1 MFDSNVLEVAA
12 GMIVCFASIALI
24 ASSLQEGLASLMRW
38 RARTLLVG
46 VTQLLNGNGLVLDIY
61 NHALVNPRSDG
72 KATSIDGISKR
83 LAPSYIDP
91 VNFARA
97 MLDSL
102 QKGQVTFANLRP
114 VLVSIADPQVRQC
127 LCGIYD
133 RANLNISDFE
143 SGVAKWFDSAA
154 DRISGSYKRRAQLWT
169 FIFALMVSVFFNIDT
184 YHVMKSLWVVSTASM
199 LHVQAFSM
207 DQGTGGAL
215 LSLDQLPIGWHY
227 LLKDQNSCLTA
238 IMWAVPGWIVA
249 ATSALF
255 GAPFWFGLLG
265 GLLSSAC
272 LPRKTALDGC

>member
-1 MFDSNVLEVAA
+1 MLDSNVFEVAA

-24 ASSLQEGLASLMRW
+24 ASSLQEGLASLLRW

-46 VTQLLNGNGLVLDIY
+46 VKQLLNGDNLVLDIY

-102 QKGQVTFANLRP
+102 QKGQIAFANLRP
-114 VLVSIADPQVRQC
+114 VLESIADPQVRQC

-133 RANLNISDFE
+133 RTNLSISDFE
-143 SGVAKWFDSAA
+143 SEVAKWFDSAA
-154 DRISGSYKRRAQLWT
+154 DRISGSYKRQAQLWT

-184 YHVMKSLWVVSTASM
+184 YHVMKSLWTVSTASM
-199 LHVQAFSM
+199 LHVQVFSM
-207 DQGTGGAL
+207 DQGANGAL
-215 LSLDQLPIGWHY
+215 LSLNQLPIGWHY
-227 LLKDQNSCLTA
+227 LLKDQDSYLTA

-265 GLLSSAC
+265 KVAILRGAGDKPRSA
-272 LPRKTALDGC
+272 